1 MIMSDHSYEI
11 KLYAVDLL
19 QIQVYEN
26 RINLG
31 EAAAKEAAN
40 KIREL
45 MSTQSGVRM
54 IFAAAPSQNEFLQV
68 LKQEQ
73 GIDWSRITA
82 FHMDEYIGLDEHS
95 PQRFS
100 AFLRTRIFDQ
110 LPFGAVHLIDSNRS
124 AEAECER
131 YSKLLQEAPI
141 DIVCM
146 GIGEN
151 GHIAFNDPPV
161 ADFQDDKMVKVV
173 ELEEACRIQQV
184 NDGCFPS
191 ISDVPTHALTLTIPA
206 LMSGNHLFC
215 MVPGMTKHAA
225 VRQTLNGPI
234 DTNCP
239 ASILRTHAECTLY
252 VDLDSYGSEQ
262 I

>member
-1 MIMSDHSYEI
+1 MSELCYEI
-11 KLYAVDLL
+11 KQFAVDQL
-19 QIQVYEN
+19 QIKVYEN
-26 RINLG
+26 RRRLG

-45 MSTQSGVRM
+45 LLTQHCVRI

-68 LKQEQ
+68 LIEEQ
-73 GIDWSRITA
+73 GIDWSKITA
-82 FHMDEYIGLDEHS
+82 FHMDEYIGLEEES
-95 PQRFS
+95 SQRFS
-100 AFLRTRIFDQ
+100 AFLCTRIFDR

-124 AEAECER
+124 AAVECER

-184 NDGCFPS
+184 NEGCFPI

-206 LMSGNHLFC
+206 LISGNHLFC
-215 MVPGMTKHAA
+215 MVPGATKHAA
-225 VRQTLNGPI
+225 VQQTLNGPI
-234 DTNCP
+234 DTKCP
-239 ASILRTHAECTLY
+239 ASILRTHKDCTLY
-252 VDLDSYGSEQ
+252 VDLNSYGSEHV
-262 I
+262 